1 MSMKALLCERWGHYS
16 ELRIA
21 DVPKPRLDRGQVRI
35 AVEFATLGFG
45 QTLVVSGK
53 YQRRPPLP
61 FVPGT
66 EVAGHIL
73 EVASDVTAF
82 QPGDRVVAALDW
94 GGYAQEAVASALTTW
109 PVPDDID
116 LADAVNV
123 PLSYG
128 TSYAALHWRGRI
140 RRGETLVVFG
150 AAGGVGLAAVKLGR
164 LAGARVI
171 AVAGSQARVDLAI
184 SQGADTGIVHGGA
197 DLGRALKQLSG
208 GRGADVVFDPVGG
221 SMFDQAL
228 KCVAPEGRILVIG
241 FASGSIPQI
250 PANLLLVKNV
260 DVIGFN
266 LGLYIGWT
274 PVDERAAYAER
285 MGDMVKALFALMKS
299 GELPPLHADQFPLEH
314 FVQAFDSVVER
325 RSVGRTV
332 LKITP

>member
-1 MSMKALLCERWGHYS
+1 MKALLCERWGHYS

-94 GGYAQEAVASALTTW
+94 GGYAEEAVATALTTW
-109 PVPDDID
+109 PVPDSIG
-116 LADAVNV
+116 LAEAVNV

-128 TSYAALHWRGRI
+128 TSYAALHWRARI

-171 AVAGSQARVDLAI
+171 AVAGSKARIDLAI
-184 SQGADTGIVHGGA
+184 AHGADTGIVHGGA
-197 DLGRALKQLSG
+197 DLGHELKALSG
-208 GRGADVVFDPVGG
+208 GRGADIVFDPVGG
-221 SMFDQAL
+221 GMFDQAL

-241 FASGSIPQI
+241 FASGTIPQI
-250 PANLLLVKNV
+250 PGNLLLVKNV

-285 MGDMVKALFALMKS
+285 MAQMVKTLFALMKS